1 MGILDQA
8 LRRYG
13 HKGVKADDFGASY
26 LLPEILD
33 DPKLYEKYPQL
44 KETQIIF
51 ADFHTPQ
58 KRGLQAGG
66 SIFINSKLYEKD
78 PTSLR
83 STIVHEIQHIKQ
95 DIKGMPKL
103 YDEAD
108 IRKLDQRYMDDPR
121 EIDARR
127 KQQEYLDFENKQKST
142 TNTISEKDRS
152 YLQNGLKTKTY
163 RSIQIKEIDPRLQKI
178 LKQD

>member
-1 MGILDQA
+1 M
-8 LRRYG
+8 
-13 HKGVKADDFGASY
+13 KSEDFGASY

-33 DPKLYEKYPQL
+33 DPKLFEKYPQL
-44 KETQIIF
+44 KNTQIIF

-58 KRGLQAGG
+58 KRGLQVGG

-78 PTSLR
+78 PNILR

-108 IRKLDQRYMDDPR
+108 VRKLDKRYIDDPR

-127 KQQEYLDFENKQKST
+127 KQQEYLDFINPKESV
-142 TNTISEKDRS
+142 TNTISEKDWS
-152 YLQNGLKTKTY
+152 YLQGGLKTKTY
-163 RSIQIKEIDPRLQKI
+163 RSIQISDIDPRLQKI